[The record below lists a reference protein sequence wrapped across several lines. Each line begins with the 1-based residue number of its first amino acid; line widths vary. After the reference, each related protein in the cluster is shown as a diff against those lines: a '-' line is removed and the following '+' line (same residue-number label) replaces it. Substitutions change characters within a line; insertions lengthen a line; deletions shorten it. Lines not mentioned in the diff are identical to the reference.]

1 MRGTRTASGR
11 RATRCARAAGPP
23 IPVDITKCD
32 GPVVDRPPDSITVTF
47 CGSAQSSKPGVGQR
61 GTLPAFRHEVQT
73 LSRFGV
79 PLTTV
84 RTRWMFGL
92 KRRLVRRWLWE
103 TLLPK
108 PGPLAQISQTAAT
121 GTPVCEGRGALGVSQ
136 HG

>member
-1 MRGTRTASGR
+1 MN
-11 RATRCARAAGPP
+11 PP
-23 IPVDITKCD
+23 
-32 GPVVDRPPDSITVTF
+32 GGGFITVTV
-47 CGSAQSSKPGVGQR
+47 CGSAQPVQALEGRLLETGQR

-73 LSRFGV
+73 FSRFGV

-108 PGPLAQISQTAAT
+108 PGLLAQMSQTAAT
-121 GTPVCEGRGALGVSQ
+121 GTPECVGEGRGTLGALSRG
-136 HG
+136 